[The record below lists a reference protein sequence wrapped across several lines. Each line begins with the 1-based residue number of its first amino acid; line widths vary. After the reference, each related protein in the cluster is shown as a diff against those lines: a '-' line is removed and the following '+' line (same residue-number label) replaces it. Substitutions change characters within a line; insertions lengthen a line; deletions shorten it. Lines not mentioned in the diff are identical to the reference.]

1 VHPNQFDGTLP
12 GPVEKPPGERVE
24 DPATAAAPVLHDR
37 GSVATIDGHPIVLAT
52 PRAKEPVRRKPRKQ
66 LGVTSLLLRRFGLWV
81 IDGPSPTGTTR
92 WNSQVGRLRWSS
104 AEFAGYTRYRHGE
117 YWLPEND
124 RGRSAGS
131 AFEPERSRGTLGA
144 TPARSVP

>member
-1 VHPNQFDGTLP
+1 MELP
-12 GPVEKPPGERVE
+12 GG
-24 DPATAAAPVLHDR
+24 
-37 GSVATIDGHPIVLAT
+37 AT
-52 PRAKEPVRRKPRKQ
+52 PLVKR
-66 LGVTSLLLRRFGLWV
+66 
-81 IDGPSPTGTTR
+81 
-92 WNSQVGRLRWSS
+92 
-104 AEFAGYTRYRHGE
+104 EFAGYTRYRHGE